1 MKSPRQ
7 ITRSRSRA
15 LLLRARADDAAALLE
30 AFDGDTGPQACERDR
45 MAWEQLVRVVAERN
59 QAAERAEERE
69 RQRPGAKRREKTA
82 AILRKT
88 RAQRSGVVV
97 ERVDEGRDVH
107 GFARC
112 LCGAAVRFGA
122 DPSELRA
129 LGWGSAWL
137 TEAAP
142 PRRQW
147 LCPECWVRPVLV
159 VVPSYRIEGSALSRA
174 RARATHGSPRAR
186 RKFEALLCRL
196 AEIEPERARA
206 WREQI
211 GAAP

>member
-1 MKSPRQ
+1 MRPPRVP
-7 ITRSRSRA
+7 TRERSRA
-15 LLLRARADDAAALLE
+15 LLLRAQADEAAAALE
-30 AFDGDTGPQACERDR
+30 AFDGDTGPRACERDR
-45 MAWEQLVRVVAERN
+45 MAWEQLVRVVVERHR
-59 QAAERAEERE
+59 AAERAEERE
-69 RQRPGAKRREKTA
+69 RQRPGAKRREKVA
-82 AILRKT
+82 AVVRRT

-97 ERVDEGRDVH
+97 ELVNGGRDAY

-112 LCGAAVRFGA
+112 QCGAAIRFGT
-122 DPSELRA
+122 DPAEIRA
-129 LGWGSAWL
+129 LGWGSVYL

-159 VVPSYRIEGSALSRA
+159 VVPSYRIEGSALA
-174 RARATHGSPRAR
+174 RMRQRATRGTPRVR
-186 RKFEALLCRL
+186 RQFEALLCRL
-196 AEIEPERARA
+196 AEVEPERARA